1 MPKILSISMTQIFIP
16 RYRLVDEPPEKPHYV
31 YVVEV
36 LEGGVHHRVERRY
49 SAFHC
54 LHREVMQILSKI
66 LSIVKVDDVALV
78 YQYQSVFFLA

>member
-1 MPKILSISMTQIFIP
+1 MTQIFIP

-36 LEGGVHHRVERRY
+36 LEGGEHHRVEKRY

-54 LHREVMQILSKI
+54 LHREVIPMLSQMFSYI
-66 LSIVKVDDVALV
+66 NL
-78 YQYQSVFFLA
+78 